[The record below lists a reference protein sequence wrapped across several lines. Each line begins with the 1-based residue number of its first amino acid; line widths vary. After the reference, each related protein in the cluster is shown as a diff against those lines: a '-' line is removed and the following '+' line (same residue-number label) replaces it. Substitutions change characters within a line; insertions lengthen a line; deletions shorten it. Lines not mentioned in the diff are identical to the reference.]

1 MSESLLSLL
10 IGWCAFASAAAWLA
24 PKTWLPYG
32 LLAAGIGFL
41 AMADIFSLALLAFGA
56 CVVLVVTRGFKGRR
70 LATITGVLLLATGY
84 LAFITTAPRGFSS
97 GIASGVVLPLGM
109 AFSTL
114 RLIHVLIE
122 HYKGSLRDH
131 TAVEFLAYL
140 LLPGALPVGPIH
152 RLDDFIRDLRRHRR
166 DPNLLSSGLERLLYG
181 LVKVVFICNYLLQ
194 QKIHPLLEATAPATL
209 LTDHLGLIL
218 SWCNLYMAFS
228 GFSDIAIG
236 TAAMAGFRLRE
247 NFDWP
252 FLASDIAEFWR
263 RWHISLALWC
273 RDYVYTPVLAISR
286 RPVMGV
292 LAAMVVLGLWH
303 ELSLRYLLWGVY
315 HGLGIAA
322 HRAFVQRAA
331 GAAFRHHRWW
341 NIVATLMTLHFVLFS
356 FPVTKAVASWLSS
369 L

>member
-1 MSESLLSLL
+1 MNESLLSLL
-10 IGWCAFASAAAWLA
+10 LGWCAFASAAAWLA
-24 PKTWLPYG
+24 PKAWLPYG

-70 LATITGVLLLATGY
+70 QATIAGALLLAIGY
-84 LAFITTAPRGFSS
+84 LAFIATAPRGFGS

-122 HYKGSLRDH
+122 YYKGSLRDH

-166 DPNLLSSGLERLLYG
+166 DPSLLSSGLERLLYG
-181 LVKVVFICNYLLQ
+181 LVKIVFICNYLLQ
-194 QKIHPLLEATAPATL
+194 QKIHLLLETTAPATL
-209 LTDHLGLIL
+209 LTDYLALIL
-218 SWCNLYMAFS
+218 SWCNLYIAFT

-252 FLASDIAEFWR
+252 FLASDIAQFWQ

-286 RPVMGV
+286 RPFVGV

-303 ELSLRYLLWGVY
+303 EFSLRYLLWSVY
-315 HGLGIAA
+315 HGLGIAV
-322 HRAFVQRAA
+322 HRAFIQHTV
-331 GAAFRHHRWW
+331 GASFRNYLCWRV
-341 NIVATLMTLHFVLFS
+341 VATLITLHFVLLS
-356 FPVTKAVASWLSS
+356 FPVTKAIASWLPS